1 VAIRFETE
9 GAWAW
14 GTAKS
19 HEELDEA
26 DWEFWLSRTPDER
39 LAAAFQVS
47 IDAWMLHDGD
57 YIHGI
62 DLGVFGVRKLGEV
75 LEERD

>member
-1 VAIRFETE
+1 MAIQFETD
-9 GAWAW
+9 GTWAW

-39 LAAAFQVS
+39 LAATFQAS
-47 IDAWMLHDGD
+47 IDAWTLHEGV
-57 YIHGI
+57 HVQGI
-62 DLGVFGVRKLGEV
+62 DLAVCGVRKLGEV
-75 LEERD
+75 LE